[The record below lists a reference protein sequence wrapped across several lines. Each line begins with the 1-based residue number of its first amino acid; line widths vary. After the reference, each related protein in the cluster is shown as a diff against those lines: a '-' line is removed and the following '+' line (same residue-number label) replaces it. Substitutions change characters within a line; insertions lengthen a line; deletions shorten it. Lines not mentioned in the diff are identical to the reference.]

1 MKLNQVDCQ
10 YMMITLNNNI
20 MTQTEIDLIKRVQYL
35 EFKLEIVYIE
45 LKKLQ
50 SNETEV
56 NLDEFKEA

>member
-1 MKLNQVDCQ
+1 
-10 YMMITLNNNI
+10 

>member
-1 MKLNQVDCQ
+1 MKLNQVDYQ